1 MEVESCQN
9 VSSSTSAHLPLQID
23 DFSSESSDSED
34 SLEEPLKKKTKLKVK
49 IKPKVCK
56 TGRKVKKKNKKK
68 FTTFCKECNTNEES
82 FIKLVKHVNT
92 WHKVTSMKVSLIH
105 NFLFGLVQ
113 NLCLM
118 VHEETDQ
125 IRAGKRQVNN
135 LKNHLIHVVA

>member
-92 WHKVTSMKVSLIH
+92 WHKVTSMKVSLIL
-105 NFLFGLVQ
+105 NFCSVWFRIYV
-113 NLCLM
+113 
-118 VHEETDQ
+118 
-125 IRAGKRQVNN
+125 
-135 LKNHLIHVVA
+135 